1 MSTVNNYLNNPLIHR
16 DRRLANMPSEWV
28 RSFTCSDIRPL
39 IICRGPIRKEVMDV
53 FTEMDISGYGI
64 LLSEK
69 DSIIYPNAL
78 SPELRALTDPDRI
91 HRVPDYSGATKKERL
106 ERIDQIIK
114 IAKQNSYNAIFA
126 GYGFMAEDEDMVAAM
141 ERADLTFIGPRS
153 QTVHSA
159 GLKDEAK
166 RTALKVGVS
175 VTPGID
181 NATTLVLLSKYPDV
195 ASLTSLVKTKNLN
208 VNKNVFTDTKLSL
221 SDVAECVLAASYDA
235 GIDLYSIEELQAQIE
250 ISVIEMYKRYPDN
263 RIRLKAIGGGG
274 GKGQRILSAPSF
286 YQGSKEQQISS
297 AASKAPALVLEILN
311 EVKTTGIGDNKN
323 ILLELNI
330 ESTRHQEI
338 QVIGNGDWCVS
349 LGARDCSLQMHEQKL
364 LELSSTHES
373 IARSITCAKKAL
385 VDGHGSKA
393 ALDTLEADLQT
404 LDAMELEA
412 TTFGQAVGLDSVST
426 FECIIDGANHFFMEM
441 NTRIQVEHRVTELCY
456 SLKFINPD
464 NKDEVFVVTSLV
476 EAMVLLAKHGSRL
489 PKPERIVRKN
499 ASLEARLNAT
509 NDALQPHAGGL
520 IGSWSEPIDDE
531 IRDDQGIS
539 LHNPDTNVFMK
550 YHLAGAYDSNIA
562 LLLTHG
568 EDRLDSFERL
578 AEILRCT
585 DLTGEDLCTNLQ
597 FHYGLTNW
605 FIGNNVQA
613 RPTTKFIVPYITAVG
628 LLKKEAS
635 NIDLTYAYQVIR
647 ASYLDTADGDADLL
661 ACKAHVIDRKKSLL
675 LRPLN
680 KLLNNPHAL
689 SGWLSIHS
697 ADCSIGDNAN
707 KAAVSWHCNP
717 LLLLDDLYHYLNM
730 DYREG
735 RPAQDIIW
743 DHDYKILVDALQFY
757 QTLDNLI
764 SADSFANLCLVLD
777 HPSAPDSAEL
787 DNSSIDPEQW
797 LSIQSAHQG
806 YQAGLSILAILPY
819 IAAKTDFY
827 DLSVNDDL
835 SIHIPERLFD
845 ESLQKAMQKELVPP
859 LAAKSDEILASSG
872 GMFYSREIPSADCF
886 VKVGDHFEA
895 GDDLYIVEVMKM
907 FNKVTATFAG
917 TVDQIL
923 VTDDGVIISKG
934 QPLFK
939 VTPDEHIVIESPE
952 TLASRKRA
960 STNAFVNIINQ
971 I

>member
-1 MSTVNNYLNNPLIHR
+1 MSTVNNYLDNPLIHS
-16 DRRLANMPSEWV
+16 DRRLANMPSEWL
-28 RSFTCSDIRPL
+28 RSFSCTDMRPL

-53 FTEMDISGYGI
+53 FTEMGISGYGI

-69 DSIIYPNAL
+69 DSIVYPNAL
-78 SPELRALTDPDRI
+78 SPELRLLTDPDRI
-91 HRVPDYSGATKKERL
+91 HRVPDYSGASKEERL

-114 IAKQNSYNAIFA
+114 IAKQNNYNAIFA
-126 GYGFMAEDEDMVAAM
+126 GYGFMAEDETMVAAM
-141 ERADLTFIGPRS
+141 ERAGLNFIGPCA

-181 NATTLVLLSKYPDV
+181 NATTLVLLAKYPDV
-195 ASLTSLVKTKNLN
+195 ASLELLVKTENLK
-208 VNKNVFTDTKLSL
+208 VDKCVFDDAELSL
-221 SDVAECVLAASYDA
+221 ADKAACVLAASYDA
-235 GIDLYSIEELQAQIE
+235 GVDLYSIEELQEQIE
-250 ISVIEMYKRYPDN
+250 KSVIGMVANYPDN

-274 GKGQRILSAPSF
+274 GKGQRILAAPST
-286 YQGSKEQQISS
+286 YSGSKQQQAKA

-311 EVKTTGIGDNKN
+311 EVKATGVGDNKN

-338 QVIGNGDWCVS
+338 QVLGNGDWCIS

-373 IARSITCAKKAL
+373 LVRAIDCAKKSL
-385 VDGHGSKA
+385 DNGNGSEA
-393 ALDTLEADLQT
+393 ALHTLEADLKT

-412 TTFGQAVGLDSVST
+412 ATFGQAVGLDSLST
-426 FECIIDGANHFFMEM
+426 FECIVDAGNHFFMEM

-456 SLKFINPD
+456 SLKFSNPD
-464 NKDEVFVVTSLV
+464 NINDVFVVDSLV
-476 EAMVLLAKHGSRL
+476 EAMVLLARHGSRL
-489 PKPERIVRKN
+489 PKPERILRKN
-499 ASLEARLNAT
+499 ASIEARLNAT
-509 NDALQPHAGGL
+509 NEALQPHAGGL
-520 IGSWSEPIDDE
+520 IGSWSEPMVDE

-550 YHLAGAYDSNIA
+550 YKLAGAYDSNIA

-585 DLTGEDLCTNLQ
+585 DLLGEDLCTNLE

-613 RPTTKFIVPYITAVG
+613 RPTTQFIMPYLTAVG
-628 LLKKEAS
+628 LLIQEAS
-635 NIDLTYAYQVIR
+635 NIDLTYAYKLIR
-647 ASYLDTADGDADLL
+647 QSYLGTSATDADLQ
-661 ACKAHVIDRKKSLL
+661 ASKANVIDRKQSLL
-675 LRPLN
+675 LRPLD

-689 SGWLSIHS
+689 SGWLSLHS
-697 ADCSIGDNAN
+697 ADCSIVIDDHKTDEH
-707 KAAVSWHCNP
+707 KADVVWHCNP
-717 LLLLDDLYHYLNM
+717 ILLLDDLYHYLNM
-730 DYREG
+730 DYRDD
-735 RPAQDIIW
+735 RAAQDIIW

-757 QTLDNLI
+757 QSLETSI
-764 SADSFANLCLVLD
+764 QVESFTDLSLMLS
-777 HPSAPDSAEL
+777 HSSAPNGSAF
-787 DNSSIDPEQW
+787 DQEQW
-797 LSIQSAHQG
+797 LAIQSAHQG

-827 DLSVNDDL
+827 DLFVNDDL

-845 ESLQKAMQKELVPP
+845 KTLQKAMQKQLVPP
-859 LAAKSDEILASSG
+859 LAMKSDEILAASG
-872 GMFYSREIPSADCF
+872 GMFYSREAPTANCF
-886 VKVGDHFEA
+886 LEVGDHFKA
-895 GDDLYIVEVMKM
+895 GDTLYIVEVMKM

-923 VTDDGVIISKG
+923 VADDGVIITKG

-939 VTPDEHIVIESPE
+939 VTPDESIEIESPSV
-952 TLASRKRA
+952 LATRKRDC
-960 STNAFVNIINQ
+960 TDTFLNNCIL
-971 I
+971 